1 MGSLARRADRG
12 VILHLLVSEMSQ
24 SLLQNRQR
32 LAALPFFGKGHSS
45 QRGGHRIIGGRF
57 RKRLGTGQ
65 SSEQHSKTK
74 TIEDRCKFLNMTSE
88 DDIGVCGI
96 IA

>member
-12 VILHLLVSEMSQ
+12 VILHLLVGEMSQ

-32 LAALPFFGKGHSS
+32 LAARPFFGKGHSS

-57 RKRLGTGQ
+57 RRRLALANPVNNTARQ
-65 SSEQHSKTK
+65 KLSKIDVSFST
-74 TIEDRCKFLNMTSE
+74 
-88 DDIGVCGI
+88 
-96 IA
+96 